1 MLGGGPTLATT
12 KRQFRRSNLMKKMA
26 FLTIVVLGA
35 LALSF
40 RANTQTKPDFS
51 GLLADGRYTLVNR
64 DASSGYGPITLLLD
78 KETGRLWMLVQ
89 GGSQVAYYLRPC
101 PYRAADGSL
110 SYTPSPADTVPDPQT
125 LPAGRRGGNAIIRG
139 GPGATPELERSQP
152 MVTPINP
159 GATN

>member
-1 MLGGGPTLATT
+1 
-12 KRQFRRSNLMKKMA
+12 MKKMA
-26 FLTIVVLGA
+26 FLSIVVLGA

-40 RANTQTKPDFS
+40 RANTQTKPDLS
-51 GLLADGRYTLVNR
+51 SLLADGRYTLMNR
-64 DASSGYGPITLLLD
+64 DAGSGYAPTTFLLD

-89 GGSQVAYYLRPC
+89 ANQVTFLRPC

-110 SYTPSPADTVPDPQT
+110 SYTPSAADTTPEPQT
-125 LPAGRRGGNAIIRG
+125 LPTGRRGSTAIIRG

-152 MVTPINP
+152 MVTPTNP